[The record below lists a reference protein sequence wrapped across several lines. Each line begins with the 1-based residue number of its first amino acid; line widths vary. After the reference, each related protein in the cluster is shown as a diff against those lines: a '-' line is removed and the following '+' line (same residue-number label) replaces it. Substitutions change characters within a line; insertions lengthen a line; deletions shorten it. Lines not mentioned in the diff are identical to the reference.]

1 MGKETNLIYPAA
13 LQFHF
18 AGVVTQATNLFVTAV
33 THATDF
39 NLS

>member
-1 MGKETNLIYPAA
+1 MDKVTNLIYRDA

-18 AGVVTQATNLFVTAV
+18 ADVVIQATSLFVTAV

-39 NLS
+39 NL